1 MKPKNEKH
9 QLTCRIMIAM
19 YEQSYHSEPESYPD
33 EPQSFTM
40 NNDEFCMPNGESF
53 CTVETLSMYVPLW
66 KDFFGGII
74 FVYGQSWEEL
84 FNRCFDYLSSQ
95 DSWIQY
101 TANEILNVLRRYGR
115 AFKKDYEKKYPQ
127 ESRNRETW
135 DEYAQNHYIRLSIDL
150 QSLEDNK

>member
-9 QLTCRIMIAM
+9 QSTCRIRIAM
-19 YEQSYHSEPESYPD
+19 YEQTHHSEPESYPD
-33 EPQSFTM
+33 APQSWFMKT
-40 NNDEFCMPNGESF
+40 NEFHMPNGENY

-84 FNRCFDYLSSQ
+84 VGRCFDYLSSQ

-101 TANEILNVLRRYGR
+101 TANEILNVLHRYGH
-115 AFKKDYEKKYPQ
+115 AFEKDYEKKYPQ
-127 ESRNRETW
+127 ESRNRDAW
-135 DEYAQNHYIRLSIDL
+135 DEYAENHYIHLRLELS
-150 QSLEDNK
+150 SLEDNK